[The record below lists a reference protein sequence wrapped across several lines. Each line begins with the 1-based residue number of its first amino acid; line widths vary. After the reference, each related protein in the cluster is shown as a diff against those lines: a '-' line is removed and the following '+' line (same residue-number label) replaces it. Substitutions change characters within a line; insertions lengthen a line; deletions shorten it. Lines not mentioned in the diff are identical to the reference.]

1 MIWIK
6 FSVTALIVVLFCIS
20 LSKYAD
26 QLAAAKRIGKGFVG
40 LVLLGFIT
48 SIPELISTV
57 SSTVYLNNPV
67 LGTANIIGSNNAN
80 MFILYLSF
88 LIAESLRRPSG
99 KVDVESCT
107 SLGYCFIITA
117 VFILGIFFSGHPF
130 YGRSLFVYLIFLLF
144 ILSVIALYKANPNVE
159 DDSPIEALGF
169 FFYCKLIF
177 FAAGLVASSFYLSVV
192 VNEIGTTTSIG
203 SAMAGAIFLAWATSL
218 PELVVTISS
227 VIRGSVEM
235 GIGNILGSNI
245 FNMAVLALSETVSV
259 SQTSVFE
266 KNDGIMIFAV
276 FQCVLLGILLIL
288 LMQEKLRRVGKIA
301 VMPLFALI
309 LYVIGVTL
317 L

>member
-1 MIWIK
+1 MIWLK
-6 FSVTALIVVLFCIS
+6 FSVTALVVVLFCIS

-40 LVLLGFIT
+40 FVLLGFIT

-57 SSTVYLNNPV
+57 SSTVYLDNPV

-88 LIAESLRRPSG
+88 ILAESLRRPSG

-117 VFILGIFFSGHPF
+117 VFILGVFFSGQPF
-130 YGRSLFVYLIFLLF
+130 YGRSLFVYLIFILF

-159 DDSPIEALGF
+159 DDQPVEALGF

-177 FAAGLVASSFYLSVV
+177 FASGLVASSFYLSVV

-218 PELVVTISS
+218 PELVTS
-227 VIRGSVEM
+227 VVASRKGENGLAV
-235 GIGNILGSNI
+235 GNVVGSNI
-245 FNMAVLALSETVSV
+245 FNLLFILGISGAIHPITVNLASVTDLAVLVVVSV
-259 SQTSVFE
+259 IT
-266 KNDGIMIFAV
+266 MIFARTKNI
-276 FQCVLLGILLIL
+276 GRI
-288 LMQEKLRRVGKIA
+288 EGA
-301 VMPLFALI
+301 VMVLIYAADVVFAVLR
-309 LYVIGVTL
+309 
-317 L
+317 

>member
-1 MIWIK
+1 MVWLK
-6 FSVTALIVVLFCIS
+6 FAITALVVVLFCIS

-40 LVLLGFIT
+40 FVLLGFIT
-48 SIPELISTV
+48 SIPELISTI
-57 SSTVYLNNPV
+57 SSTVYLDNPV

-88 LIAESLRRPSG
+88 IMAESLRRPSG

-107 SLGYCFIITA
+107 SLGYCFIITI
-117 VFILGIFFSGHPF
+117 VFILGVFFSGQPF
-130 YGRSLFVYLIFLLF
+130 YGKSIFVYLIVLIF
-144 ILSVIALYKANPNVE
+144 ILSVIALYKANPTVE
-159 DDSPIEALGF
+159 DEGEAEALGLL
-169 FFYCKLIF
+169 FYCRLLF
-177 FAAGLVASSFYLSVV
+177 YAAGLVASSFYLSVV

-245 FNMAVLALSETVSV
+245 FNMFVLAIAETVSC
-259 SQTSVFE
+259 SRLSVFQ
-266 KNDGIMIFAV
+266 NDDGIMIFGV

-301 VMPLFALI
+301 VMPLFAMVLYCVGVI
-309 LYVIGVTL
+309 LL
-317 L
+317 

>member
-40 LVLLGFIT
+40 FVLLGFIT

-67 LGTANIIGSNNAN
+67 LGTANIIVSNNAN

-130 YGRSLFVYLIFLLF
+130 YGRSIFVYLIFLLF
-144 ILSVIALYKANPNVE
+144 ILNV
-159 DDSPIEALGF
+159 
-169 FFYCKLIF
+169 
-177 FAAGLVASSFYLSVV
+177 
-192 VNEIGTTTSIG
+192 
-203 SAMAGAIFLAWATSL
+203 
-218 PELVVTISS
+218 
-227 VIRGSVEM
+227 
-235 GIGNILGSNI
+235 
-245 FNMAVLALSETVSV
+245 
-259 SQTSVFE
+259 
-266 KNDGIMIFAV
+266 
-276 FQCVLLGILLIL
+276 
-288 LMQEKLRRVGKIA
+288 
-301 VMPLFALI
+301 
-309 LYVIGVTL
+309 
-317 L
+317 